1 MNTSVAITT
10 IFNAVRVSDPL
21 RPPWFNEAE
30 SVTREMYGGGDL
42 QYQALYRKYRPQTFG
57 DVIGQAHVTT
67 TLAREVAD
75 ERVAHAY
82 LFTGPRGTGKT
93 TTARILAKA
102 LNCEDRHADGSPC
115 GKCSSCV
122 SIAEGN
128 SLDVMELDAASH
140 NSVDDIRDIKLSVTT
155 VASAATSKRVFVLDE
170 AHMLSKA
177 AGNALLKTLEE
188 PPEHVHF
195 VLATTEPYKLLDT
208 IRSRTQ
214 RFDFHPVPVETLAG
228 YLSTIAERE
237 SYETEPSALIAI
249 ARYAGGSVRD
259 SLSLLE
265 QVAALGSGTAD
276 VPGVRRAL
284 GLADADA
291 FQQLAGAVA
300 AQDAKS
306 ALGLVAE
313 MAASGVD
320 LRRFVSDCIGFFR
333 GVFLAHYAPNLAEIA
348 DEPPEVYESWR
359 KAAEI
364 VPATDVLRA
373 VDLLAEALVRLREGR
388 EERLMTEL
396 AFIKLTRPET
406 STDPEALISRMD
418 RLERRMGKPGETQ
431 TRPAVPAATE
441 STGFQP
447 NAEPGDPAR
456 EPTGRAGESAPAEN
470 EVDTETDDE
479 LSRAAAPL
487 VPEDEPGGTEDHPPI
502 DISFD
507 QLQKIWPGLFGSL
520 RDVLGARRWAF
531 FREAVPA
538 AVERNKIVLEVA
550 HDFHLTSLQQDDAVA
565 PIVAAKA
572 GDLLGGPVKVEFR
585 LKNDGGD
592 GDGDDDEVDLDQ
604 LEERPNADADP
615 ASLLESE
622 LGAQVVDD

>member
-1 MNTSVAITT
+1 M
-10 IFNAVRVSDPL
+10 
-21 RPPWFNEAE
+21 
-30 SVTREMYGGGDL
+30 
-42 QYQALYRKYRPQTFG
+42 QYQALYRKYRPRTF
-57 DVIGQAHVTT
+57 DEVIGQAHVTT

-75 ERVAHAY
+75 GRVAHAY

-102 LNCEDRHADGSPC
+102 LNCENRNADGSPC
-115 GKCSSCV
+115 SQCSSCV

-214 RFDFHPVPVETLAG
+214 RFDFHPVPVEELAG
-228 YLSTIAERE
+228 YLSAIADRE
-237 SYETEPSALIAI
+237 SYETDPAALIAI
-249 ARYAGGSVRD
+249 ARHAGGSVRD
-259 SLSLLE
+259 ALSLLE

-276 VPGVRRAL
+276 VGGVRRAL
-284 GLADADA
+284 GLADSEAFRRLADSIA
-291 FQQLAGAVA
+291 S
-300 AQDAKS
+300 QDAKS
-306 ALGLVAE
+306 ALELVAE
-313 MAASGVD
+313 LAASGVD
-320 LRRFVSDCIGFFR
+320 LRRFVSECIGFFR

-348 DEPPEVYESWR
+348 DEPPEVYESWQ

-364 VPATDVLRA
+364 VPSGDVLRA

-396 AFIKLTRPET
+396 ALIKLTRPET
-406 STDPEALISRMD
+406 ATDPEALISRMD
-418 RLERRMGKPGETQ
+418 RLERRLGKPGEHPPQ
-431 TRPAVPAATE
+431 TTAPSPEPKPRTAPRADPEPATAAEPAVA
-441 STGFQP
+441 
-447 NAEPGDPAR
+447 
-456 EPTGRAGESAPAEN
+456 
-470 EVDTETDDE
+470 DE
-479 LSRAAAPL
+479 LAKAAAPL
-487 VPEDEPGGTEDHPPI
+487 VTDEPKHEVDDRPPI
-502 DISFD
+502 DITFE
-507 QLQKIWPGLFGSL
+507 QLQNVWPGLFGGL
-520 RDVLGARRWAF
+520 RDLLGARRWAF

-538 AVERNKIVLEVA
+538 AVERNTIILEVA
-550 HDFHLTSLQQDDAVA
+550 HDFHLSALEQDDAVA

-572 GDLLGGPVKVEFR
+572 GDLLGGPVKVKFR
-585 LKNDGGD
+585 LKSDDGG
-592 GDGDDDEVDLDQ
+592 GSDEEGVDLSQ
-604 LEERPNADADP
+604 LEDRPEAANDP
-615 ASLLESE
+615 AALLQSE
-622 LGAQVVDD
+622 LGAKVVDD